1 MIETFVE
8 IELKEDGDFLKVK
21 ETLTRIGVP
30 SYTISENDEQSAK
43 PTLWQSCHIL
53 HKRGKFYIVH
63 FKELFALDEESR
75 RLRGIPNT
83 GRVTNFTTEDL
94 ARRNTIAD
102 LLESWGLVK
111 IVNPNSDEPR
121 CPMFNED
128 KILIKVISYKDKDK
142 WNLEPKYAI
151 GKKRNDRKSADH

>member
-8 IELKEDGDFLKVK
+8 VELKESGDFLKVK

-30 SYTISENDEQSAK
+30 SYNDEK

-53 HKRGKFYIVH
+53 HKQGKFYIVH

-75 RLRGIPNT
+75 RLRGIEQR
-83 GRVTNFTTEDL
+83 GRKTDFTEDDK
-94 ARRNTIAD
+94 ARRNTIAEM
-102 LLESWGLVK
+102 LSNWGLVVLVDSEVVK
-111 IVNPNSDEPR
+111 SPKAPKEQ
-121 CPMFNED
+121 
-128 KILIKVISYKDKDK
+128 IKVLPYKEKES

-151 GKKRNDRKSADH
+151 GRKKHDRRNEE